1 MSLIEIS
8 IWLKHDFVLGG
19 DTRGGRRFSSRIL
32 RYIYPSIGISIQWS
46 NPVLLAEKQPES
58 TMIPPPGLTMGVVFI
73 APDTTGRVDD
83 KELDLRFLQN
93 FPFNHLDVF
102 SGRFKTGLY
111 MVFLKQGHL
120 VWYQGGITG
129 EC

>member
-1 MSLIEIS
+1 M
-8 IWLKHDFVLGG
+8 F
-19 DTRGGRRFSSRIL
+19 
-32 RYIYPSIGISIQWS
+32 
-46 NPVLLAEKQPES
+46 
-58 TMIPPPGLTMGVVFI
+58 PPPGLTVGVVFI
-73 APDTTGRVDD
+73 APDTTGRV
-83 KELDLRFLQN
+83 DLRFLQN

-111 MVFLKQGHL
+111 TVFLKHGHL